1 MAEQEAG
8 SDAGADA
15 NVMRIGKR
23 VFVSNLAWKS
33 SWQDLKVGC
42 CCSLACMQHDCD
54 QLFEVESR
62 ADLPAYLFVGPLPG
76 GWRSPV
82 GHLGVTM
89 GELSSQAPH
98 PPSVPA
104 FCH

>member
-1 MAEQEAG
+1 MLMAVATPKKGRVQTSQASQGRMAEQEAG

-42 CCSLACMQHDCD
+42 
-54 QLFEVESR
+54 
-62 ADLPAYLFVGPLPG
+62 
-76 GWRSPV
+76 
-82 GHLGVTM
+82 
-89 GELSSQAPH
+89 
-98 PPSVPA
+98 
-104 FCH
+104 